1 MTEFLQEIYDA
12 KLCPKCKKE
21 RSWNTVKECKENN
34 CPEQQQIDGKQYFM
48 KLTIIDD
55 VSEKN
60 DSWLNNDGTAVGA
73 NGGTEM
79 IRDNIMSRVDPELLK
94 NFKFIHSRVRDN
106 FFEEGKKHV
115 LLLHDTWDDP
125 ESQWMKDK
133 NLRARFDK
141 LVFVSNYQLNTYHL
155 AHGIPYYETIVM
167 KNAIDP
173 IQVNID
179 DKPKDKVNLIYHTT
193 PHRGLDLLLVVFLKM
208 AEKYGDMIH
217 LDVFSSYNIYGQGHK
232 DEPYKEIFDVCREH
246 ENITYHG
253 TQSNEVVREAL
264 KNAHIFAYPNTWPE
278 TSCIAMLE
286 AMSAGCQI
294 ICPNFAALPETTA
307 NFATMYPFQEDKV
320 EHANMFAHVL
330 DQSIPMIHDE
340 ELIAKLK
347 FQQSYTNAFYNW
359 DLRKAE
365 WEGLL
370 RSLMV

>member
-1 MTEFLQEIYDA
+1 
-12 KLCPKCKKE
+12 
-21 RSWNTVKECKENN
+21 
-34 CPEQQQIDGKQYFM
+34 M

-79 IRDNIMSRVDPELLK
+79 IRDHIMFRVDPELLK

-217 LDVFSSYNIYGQGHK
+217 LDVFSSYDIYGQGHK

-307 NFATMYPFQEDKV
+307 NFATMYPFQEDKI